1 MRSVRRMNSQ
11 GKTVMENT
19 AKFQWIRVLVAIII
33 AESLPILILVAI
45 VAVYGAVSDQT
56 QPDSIT
62 PEEFAPIA
70 GNWVGPIGGF
80 VATMLLSWWAARV
93 IPARALSHGLAV
105 GAGTALLDLS
115 LGLSMGGGAMLAL
128 LILSNCGRIVAGSLG
143 GFVASLQRDVRTI
156 E

>member
-1 MRSVRRMNSQ
+1 
-11 GKTVMENT
+11 MENVP
-19 AKFQWIRVLVAIII
+19 KFRWIRILIAIII
-33 AESLPILILVAI
+33 AEALPILMLVAI
-45 VAVYGAVSDQT
+45 VAVYGTVTDQSK
-56 QPDSIT
+56 PDSIT

-93 IPARALSHGLAV
+93 TPARALSHGLAV
-105 GAGTALLDLS
+105 GVGTALLDLS
-115 LGLSMGGGAMLAL
+115 LGLSMGGGSMLAL

-143 GFVASLQRDVRTI
+143 GFVASSQRGVRSI

>member
-1 MRSVRRMNSQ
+1 
-11 GKTVMENT
+11 MENIP
-19 AKFQWIRVLVAIII
+19 KFRWIRVLVAIVI
-33 AESLPILILVAI
+33 AELLPILILVTI

-56 QPDSIT
+56 QPDAIT

-80 VATMLLSWWAARV
+80 VATMLLSWWAGRV
-93 IPARALSHGLAV
+93 TPARGLSYGIAV

-115 LGLSMGGGAMLAL
+115 LALSMGGSAMLAL

-143 GFVASLQRDVRTI
+143 GFVASLQLRVRPI
-156 E
+156 G